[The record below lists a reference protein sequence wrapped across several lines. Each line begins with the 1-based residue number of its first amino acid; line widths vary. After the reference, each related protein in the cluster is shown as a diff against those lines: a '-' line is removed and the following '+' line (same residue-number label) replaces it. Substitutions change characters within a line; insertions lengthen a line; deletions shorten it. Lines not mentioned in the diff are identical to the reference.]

1 MTPLGDTRTAHFS
14 ANLRV
19 LCSYTKSVSHV
30 CRHLDINRQQFAR
43 YLNGEALPSMQNI
56 RKICDFFGVEEAEI
70 FLPPV
75 KFRPLVSTRP
85 AARQKP
91 PATAA
96 LVDALDLPIAEG
108 TAAGLRYAGYYFR
121 YLRSVEYPGAI
132 IKAAV
137 RIASADERIRVK
149 AIERLKPEHDAPKR
163 FDTFKYQG
171 VLMLL
176 ADRIFIVES
185 DALLRNA
192 VTETVLYPTHK
203 HPMTLLYGEAFGI
216 SSGPSRE
223 PYLTPIV
230 YEFLGTSPN
239 LRAMLRDCRLY
250 DELSPR
256 IDDRIRNYV
265 LRRERR

>member
-1 MTPLGDTRTAHFS
+1 MNRPSDTRTANFA

-56 RKICDFFGVEEAEI
+56 RKICDFFGVEEEEI
-70 FLPPV
+70 FLTPAR
-75 KFRPLVSTRP
+75 FRPLVSTRP
-85 AARQKP
+85 TARQKS

-108 TAAGLRYAGYYFR
+108 TTGGLRYVGYYFR

-137 RIASADERIRVK
+137 RIAARDERVRVK

-163 FDTFKYQG
+163 FDSFKYQG

-185 DALLRNA
+185 DALLRNV

-203 HPMTLLYGEAFGI
+203 HPMHLLYGEAFGI

-230 YEFLGTSPN
+230 YEYLGTAPN
-239 LRAMLRDCRLY
+239 LRNMVRECRLY
-250 DELSPR
+250 DEQSPR
-256 IDDRIRNYV
+256 IDERIRNFV

>member
-1 MTPLGDTRTAHFS
+1 MSRPSDTRTAHF
-14 ANLRV
+14 ADNLRV

-43 YLNGEALPSMQNI
+43 YLNGETLPSMQNV
-56 RKICDFFGVEEAEI
+56 RKICDFFGVEEEEI
-70 FLPPV
+70 FLPPAR
-75 KFRPLVSTRP
+75 FRPLVSARP
-85 AARQKP
+85 AARGRP
-91 PATAA
+91 PSPAA
-96 LVDALDLPIAEG
+96 VVDALDLPV
-108 TAAGLRYAGYYFR
+108 AAGAAGGLRYIGYYFR

-137 RIASADERIRVK
+137 KIAAREDRIRLK
-149 AIERLKPEHDAPKR
+149 AIERLKPEHEPRKR
-163 FDTFKYQG
+163 FDTFKYDG

-185 DALLRNA
+185 EALLRNA
-192 VTETVLYPTHK
+192 VTETILYPTHK

-223 PYLTPIV
+223 PYMTPIV
-230 YEFLGTSPN
+230 YEYLGTTPD
-239 LRAMLRDCRLY
+239 LRAMLRECRLY
-250 DELSPR
+250 DEQSPR
-256 IDDRIRNYV
+256 IEDRIRNFV